1 MNRLFPILL
10 SLCLALFGTSCATPS
25 IVTKPKVINTVRWK
39 NVEVDAEL
47 LQDRQCP
54 SWEEAVLTGDIVNAY
69 QACWTANAAHNVDK
83 GKLRGLQP
91 Q

>member
-1 MNRLFPILL
+1 
-10 SLCLALFGTSCATPS
+10 
-25 IVTKPKVINTVRWK
+25 
-39 NVEVDAEL
+39 VEVDAEL